1 MLRRVRDACA
11 GPRAVIPV
19 LAAIA
24 VLWAFLGFLSPGGHG
39 GEDHVA
45 HHLVSRYAF
54 QHPVLFLNQWGKPL
68 FTLLSSPFS
77 QFGIAGTAL
86 FNILV
91 AIATAFFTMKT
102 ANVLNAPFPHFA
114 AYFVIFAPQFFVL
127 AFSSMTEPLFA
138 CLLAAALFAWFSGR
152 HALSCAIMSFLPF
165 ARQEGYIFLGIWAA
179 MSVIQR
185 RWHLLLY
192 LAIGPTA
199 FAALGAVVHGDLA
212 WIASAFPYRATPY
225 RAVAT
230 DIYGSGDLW
239 HYARRLVLVVGPVIL
254 WHFVVGFHGAPIL
267 LRTCWL
273 AFFLAHS
280 FAWWQGMFASLGL
293 ERVFVSVVPITALI
307 ALPGLQRTLSRQLSL
322 VDGCVAVL
330 ATLVGAYALVVADT
344 RLLQLYCLVFL
355 GLAGIFLLLKVRRLP
370 LAPVHSVRAIFP
382 LVVLLLSASMPFLQF
397 RLPVALTQEQRLIST
412 AAEWL
417 KTEHLDQR
425 PMSFDYPF
433 LAVALGIDY
442 FDAQRRTNLRRFAE
456 DRTEPGSVVVWD
468 GHFGPNEAGVD
479 LERLRSHPGYRLLR
493 SFKPEVEI
501 TSLNKSPFEIHVFER
516 TAGPKTDPSR

>member
-1 MLRRVRDACA
+1 MIPILA
-11 GPRAVIPV
+11 GT
-19 LAAIA
+19 A
-24 VLWAFLGFLSPGGHG
+24 VLWAFLGFLSPGGYG
-39 GEDHVA
+39 GEDHFA
-45 HHLVSRYAF
+45 HYLVSRYSF

-91 AIATAFFTMKT
+91 AIATVFFTVKT
-102 ANVLNAPFPHFA
+102 ASILDAPFPHFA

-138 CLLAAALFAWFSGR
+138 CVLAAALFTWFSGR
-152 HALSCAIMSFLPF
+152 HALSCAIVSFLPF
-165 ARQEGYIFLGIWAA
+165 ARQEGYIFLGIWAT

-185 RWHLLLY
+185 RWHLLVY

-212 WIASAFPYRATPY
+212 WIARAFPYRATPY
-225 RAVAT
+225 RATAT
-230 DIYGSGDLW
+230 DIYGSGELW
-239 HYARRLVLVVGPVIL
+239 HYARRLVLVIGPVIL
-254 WHFVVGFHGAPIL
+254 WHFVVGFRGAPIL

-307 ALPGLQRTLSRQLSL
+307 ALPGLQRTLSRQLNP

-330 ATLVGAYALVVADT
+330 AVLVGAYGLVAADS
-344 RLLQLYCLVFL
+344 RLQQLHCLLFL
-355 GLAGIFLLLKVRRLP
+355 GLAGIFLLLKVPRLP
-370 LAPVHSVRAIFP
+370 LAPVHGLRAIFP
-382 LVVLLLSASMPFLQF
+382 LGVLLLSAAMPFLQF
-397 RLPVALTQEQRLIST
+397 RLPVALTQEQRLVST

-417 KTEHLDQR
+417 RTEHLDQR
-425 PMSFDYPF
+425 RMSFDYPF
-433 LAVALGIDY
+433 LAVALGIDF
-442 FDAQRRTNLRRFAE
+442 FDPQRRTPLSRAVEN
-456 DRTEPGSVVVWD
+456 RTEEGSVVVWD
-468 GHFGPNEAGVD
+468 GHFGPNEARVD
-479 LERLRSHPGYRLLR
+479 LQSLRSHPGYRPLR

-501 TSLNKSPFEIHVFER
+501 ESLKGSPFEIHVFER
-516 TAGPKTDPSR
+516 TAR